1 MEGVNY
7 NQAVYDY
14 VEQYPQL
21 ASWLYF
27 NTINMAPYNASM
39 ITGTDTMLKEFIDGS
54 QQRQYVCQ
62 IAFMREYDTG
72 TSDVNMLAMNEAQNF
87 NRWIEE
93 QDNKRIYPVFGEN
106 DIIEKIEGT
115 TQIPEMSVDT
125 NSSIARYTMS
135 IRITYRK
142 EVE

>member
-1 MEGVNY
+1 MGMIDY

-21 ASWLYF
+21 SSWLYF
-27 NTINMAPYNASM
+27 NTINLAPYNASM
-39 ITGTDTMLKEFIDGS
+39 ITGTDTLIREFIDGS

-72 TSDVNMLAMNEAQNF
+72 TSDVNMIAMDEAQNF

-93 QDNKRIYPVFGEN
+93 QNDKGIYPIFDEN
-106 DIIEKIEGT
+106 DNIEKIEGT
-115 TQIPEMSVDT
+115 TQIPEMSVDPD
-125 NSSIARYTMS
+125 SSIARYTMS
-135 IRITYRK
+135 IRILYRK
-142 EVE
+142 EVD

>member
-1 MEGVNY
+1 MEVNH
-7 NQAVYDY
+7 NKAIYDF

-21 ASWLYF
+21 SSWLYF

-39 ITGTDTMLKEFIDGS
+39 LTGTDNLLKEYIDGAE
-54 QQRQYVCQ
+54 QRQYVCQ

-72 TSDVNMLAMNEAQNF
+72 TSDVNISAMEEAQNS
-87 NRWIEE
+87 NKWVEE
-93 QDNKRIYPVFGEN
+93 QDSIKNYPIFSDNEE
-106 DIIEKIEGT
+106 IEKIEGT

-125 NSSIARYTMS
+125 DSSIARYTLS
-135 IRITYRK
+135 VRITYRK

>member
-7 NQAVYDY
+7 NQSVYDY

-21 ASWLYF
+21 SSWLYF

-39 ITGTDTMLKEFIDGS
+39 ITGTDNLLKEYIDGS

-72 TSDVNMLAMNEAQNF
+72 TSDVNMIAMEEAQNF

-93 QDNKRIYPVFGEN
+93 QDNKRIYPIFNEN

-115 TQIPEMSVDT
+115 TQIPEMSVDN
-125 NSSIARYTMS
+125 NSSIARYTMA
-135 IRITYRK
+135 IRIIYRK